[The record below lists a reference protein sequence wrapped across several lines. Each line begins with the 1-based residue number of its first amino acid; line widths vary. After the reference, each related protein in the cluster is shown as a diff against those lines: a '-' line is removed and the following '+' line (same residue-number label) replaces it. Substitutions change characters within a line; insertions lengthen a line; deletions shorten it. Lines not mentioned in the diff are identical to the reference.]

1 MKKQDYIGSDVV
13 LARKNPDEYIAYLE
27 HKMLTQCEG
36 IRCCECERIV
46 TDSDAIRFET
56 GDFSCP
62 DCSEKHTRRL
72 EREQAHWD
80 ACKEAANQA
89 YDSKE
94 SAIQINQ
101 MINAAD
107 KVLGR

>member
-62 DCSEKHTRRL
+62 DCSERHTRRL
-72 EREQAHWD
+72 EQEQVWWD
-80 ACKEAANQA
+80 SCKEAVNHS
-89 YDSKE
+89 YNTKE
-94 SAIQINQ
+94 SAIQVNQ
-101 MINAAD
+101 LI
-107 KVLGR
+107 KSIESIK

>member
-46 TDSDAIRFET
+46 TDADAIRFET

-62 DCSEKHTRRL
+62 DCSERHTRRL
-72 EREQAHWD
+72 EQEQAWWD
-80 ACKEAANQA
+80 S
-89 YDSKE
+89 YDAGVKHTYDTKE
-94 SAIQINQ
+94 SAVQINQ
-101 MINAAD
+101 MINAAN
-107 KVLGR
+107 KIIGR

>member
-1 MKKQDYIGSDVV
+1 MEKQDYIGSDVV

-46 TDSDAIRFET
+46 TDSDAVRFET

-62 DCSEKHTRRL
+62 DCSERHTRRL
-72 EREQAHWD
+72 EQEQVWWD
-80 ACKEAANQA
+80 SCKEAVNHA
-89 YDSKE
+89 YDAKE
-94 SAIQINQ
+94 NAVHMNN
-101 MINAAD
+101 MINSID
-107 KVLGR
+107 KILGR